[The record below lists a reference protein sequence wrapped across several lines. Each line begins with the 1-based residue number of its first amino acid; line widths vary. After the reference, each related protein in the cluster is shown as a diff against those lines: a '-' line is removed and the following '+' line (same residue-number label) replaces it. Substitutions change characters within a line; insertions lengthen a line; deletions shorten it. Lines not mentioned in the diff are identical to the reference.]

1 MSEGCR
7 PEAAPLKI
15 VLISGMSGAG
25 KTLALKAL
33 EDLEYF
39 AIDNLP
45 CRLVDPLVLLLEQN
59 REIGKV
65 ALVMDGRDPA
75 FPESAESILA
85 GLRGRGHQVTLLFLD
100 ASHEVLIRRFAE
112 TRRPHPMARGASVE
126 KGVTRE
132 AEMLRPIRR
141 LASQVLDTT
150 DFNVHRFR
158 AAIVALVEKDPGQ
171 SLGLV
176 IASFGFKYG
185 IPLEAAFVFDVRYL
199 PNPFFVDELRTSTGL
214 DARVAAYVFREPAA
228 LRIARRIAGM
238 VEDVLP
244 LCRKEGRSNLMVA
257 VGCTGGQHRSVA
269 IAERVARSLR
279 RKGIG
284 LSVLHRDLNRG

>member
-1 MSEGCR
+1 MSEPGR
-7 PEAAPLKI
+7 SDSSPLKI

-33 EDLEYF
+33 EDLQYF

-75 FPESAESILA
+75 FPQSAEAVVA
-85 GLRGRGHQVTLLFLD
+85 GLRGRGHQVTLIFLE
-100 ASHEVLIRRFAE
+100 ASQDVLIRRFAE

-126 KGVTRE
+126 KGVQRE
-132 AEMLRPIRR
+132 SEMLSSIKR

-176 IASFGFKYG
+176 IASFGF
-185 IPLEAAFVFDVRYL
+185 P
-199 PNPFFVDELRTSTGL
+199 
-214 DARVAAYVFREPAA
+214 
-228 LRIARRIAGM
+228 
-238 VEDVLP
+238 
-244 LCRKEGRSNLMVA
+244 
-257 VGCTGGQHRSVA
+257 
-269 IAERVARSLR
+269 
-279 RKGIG
+279 
-284 LSVLHRDLNRG
+284 

>member
-1 MSEGCR
+1 VT
-7 PEAAPLKI
+7 KI

-33 EDLEYF
+33 EDLQYF

-59 REIGKV
+59 QEIGKV

-75 FPESAESILA
+75 FPEAAEAILA
-85 GLRGRGHQVTLLFLD
+85 GLRSRGHQATLIFLE
-100 ASHEVLIRRFAE
+100 ASHDVLIRRFSE
-112 TRRPHPMARGASVE
+112 TRRPHPMARGHSVE
-126 KGVTRE
+126 KGVARE
-132 AEMLRPIRR
+132 AEMLAPIKR

-158 AAIVALVEKDPGQ
+158 SAIVALVEKDPGQ
-171 SLGLV
+171 ALGMV

-185 IPLEAAFVFDVRYL
+185 LPLEAAFVFDVRYL
-199 PNPFFVDELRTSTGL
+199 PNPFFVDELRLRTGL
-214 DARVAAYVFREPAA
+214 DPKVAEYVFHEPAA
-228 LRIARRIAGM
+228 GRMARRIAGTI
-238 VEDVLP
+238 EDVLP

-257 VGCTGGQHRSVA
+257 IGCTGGQHRSVA
-269 IAERVARSLR
+269 LAERVARTLR

-284 LSVLHRDLNRG
+284 LSVFHRDMNRG